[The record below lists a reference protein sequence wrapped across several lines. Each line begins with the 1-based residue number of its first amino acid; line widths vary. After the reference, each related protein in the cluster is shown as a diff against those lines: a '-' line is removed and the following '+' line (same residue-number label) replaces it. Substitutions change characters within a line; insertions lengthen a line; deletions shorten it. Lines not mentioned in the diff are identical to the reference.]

1 MAKQQGYEVISEQFI
16 DEYNSTAI
24 LYRHKKTGAEIM
36 SVSNS
41 DEKKVFGIVFR
52 TPAQDS
58 LGIPHILQ
66 RSVMCG
72 SRKYPLKNPVG
83 ELFKSSLDAYA
94 KRSMEMDRT
103 CFRVASTNLQDFYNL
118 VDVHLDAV
126 FFPRCVNDVQIF
138 QQEGWHY
145 ELNESSE
152 DMTYKGGVFNHL
164 KGLYSEPEF
173 IMAQFSLQASFPD
186 NTYGVNIGG
195 DPTVIPD
202 STFEQFQEFHRKFYH
217 PSNARLW
224 FYGDDDPNER
234 LRVISTYLDS
244 FEASQSAKESEV
256 GVQKLFTE
264 PKRVVEKYAAG
275 EAGDTGAKHL
285 VYISWVLCD
294 EPLDAETELA
304 LGILNL
310 LMLGTPASPLE
321 KALMDSGLGEALFHS
336 GLSDDILQPAFGIGM
351 KGVAADKTVEVEE
364 LLLKTLNRL
373 VDEGFTAEAVE
384 ASINTYELSLRENKT
399 ASYSRGLSLM
409 LCSVAKWVYGGDPF
423 EALRFAKPLEALKE
437 RIANEGV
444 KGVFSP
450 LIKKFILDNTHR
462 VTVELQPDNEKGVK
476 DEAAEA
482 ERLAKVKASMT
493 KEDIAELVRATE
505 ELRVRQETPDPPE
518 ALRAVPRLSL
528 KDIPKE
534 PIYVPIAVGEINGAT
549 VLRHDIFTN
558 GVLYTEVAF
567 DMSTL
572 RADLLP
578 LVPLFC
584 ESLLGMGTKDMD
596 FVELSQVIG
605 RKTGGIS
612 VSACVSS
619 VHGKKEALTYLMI
632 QSKGMANQIADVLNL
647 MKVVLKDV
655 QFNEQRVQQLVSRL
669 KSDMESQ
676 VVVGCMTASIRM
688 NGMLNV
694 EGWLR
699 EQSTGVSYLN
709 YLRSLEKLVEDDWP
723 AVCQSLEDIRS
734 AVLGR
739 KGVIV
744 NLTADEKI
752 LTSAEPHVSNFLDAF
767 PETSGDRTCTWNP
780 VLHRVNEGLV
790 IPTKVNYVGKA
801 ACLYDAGYEMD
812 GCVFVITEYINET
825 WLSDRVRVSGGAYR
839 CSCYFD
845 EYSGVFSYLSDRDP
859 NLLKTLDNYDGTVE
873 FLKNLELDDEA
884 LTKAIFAAIKETD
897 PYELPDAKGFSSM
910 RHYIQ
915 GVTWEKRQQRREQ
928 ILSTSVE
935 DLRKFGS
942 VLEYVRDSGV
952 VVAVASA
959 DDIAA
964 ANEAKPGFLDVVK
977 VL

>member
-1 MAKQQGYEVISEQFI
+1 MLDKIYQAYEARFDLAVTARSCNQSAFI
-16 DEYNSTAI
+16 DN
-24 LYRHKKTGAEIM
+24 
-36 SVSNS
+36 
-41 DEKKVFGIVFR
+41 EK
-52 TPAQDS
+52 
-58 LGIPHILQ
+58 
-66 RSVMCG
+66 
-72 SRKYPLKNPVG
+72 
-83 ELFKSSLDAYA
+83 
-94 KRSMEMDRT
+94 
-103 CFRVASTNLQDFYNL
+103 TNLSTSY
-118 VDVHLDAV
+118 ASGS
-126 FFPRCVNDVQIF
+126 C
-138 QQEGWHY
+138 EA
-145 ELNESSE
+145 ESSN
-152 DMTYKGGVFNHL
+152 VCF
-164 KGLYSEPEF
+164 
-173 IMAQFSLQASFPD
+173 
-186 NTYGVNIGG
+186 
-195 DPTVIPD
+195 
-202 STFEQFQEFHRKFYH
+202 TF
-217 PSNARLW
+217 AA
-224 FYGDDDPNER
+224 
-234 LRVISTYLDS
+234 YLDS

-437 RIANEGV
+437 RIANE
-444 KGVFSP
+444 
-450 LIKKFILDNTHR
+450 
-462 VTVELQPDNEKGVK
+462 
-476 DEAAEA
+476 
-482 ERLAKVKASMT
+482 
-493 KEDIAELVRATE
+493 
-505 ELRVRQETPDPPE
+505 
-518 ALRAVPRLSL
+518 
-528 KDIPKE
+528 
-534 PIYVPIAVGEINGAT
+534 
-549 VLRHDIFTN
+549 
-558 GVLYTEVAF
+558 
-567 DMSTL
+567 
-572 RADLLP
+572 
-578 LVPLFC
+578 
-584 ESLLGMGTKDMD
+584 DMD
-596 FVELSQVIG
+596 FVELSQLIG

-612 VSACVSS
+612 VFGCVSS
-619 VHGKKEALTYLMI
+619 VHGKKEALSYLMI
-632 QSKGMANQIADVLNL
+632 QSKAMANQIADLFNL

-655 QFNEQRVQQLVSRL
+655 QFNEQRFQQLVSQR
-669 KSDMESQ
+669 KSDMESR
-676 VVVGCMTASIRM
+676 VVDEHLIASIRM
-688 NGMLNV
+688 IGMLNV
-694 EGWLR
+694 EGWLG
-699 EQSTGVSYLN
+699 EQWFGVSYLN
-709 YLRSLEKLVEDDWP
+709 YLRSLEKLVEEDWP

-767 PETSGDRTCTWNP
+767 PETSGDRTYTWNP

-825 WLSDRVRVSGGAYR
+825 WLWDRVRVSGGASG

-897 PYELPDAKGFSSM
+897 SYELPDAKGFSSM